1 MKKQNKA
8 EEAKQNKQNKNR
20 KIAVVV
26 SVSVAV
32 VAIALLIVLPLIK
45 INSDFDRIFEKM
57 ASISDPEVVITDMG
71 AENVF
76 GSNKGEVRVISADL
90 VGELCELSEKFRYHG
105 RDSDSMSA
113 WDIRF
118 RVNSNGEWLDIFL
131 DEDNMYYVKGG
142 NYYRFV
148 PKNEETEKSYAE
160 LLSNVKKLL
169 EK

>member
-1 MKKQNKA
+1 MKKQNKTDQI
-8 EEAKQNKQNKNR
+8 KQNKKS
-20 KIAVVV
+20 KIALTIT
-26 SVSVAV
+26 A
-32 VAIALLIVLPLIK
+32 IVLAAVTLSLVIILPLLK
-45 INSDFDRIFEKM
+45 INSDFDSIFEKM
-57 ASISDPEVVITDMG
+57 SAVSDPEVVITDMG

-76 GSNKGEVRVISADL
+76 GNTKGEVRVISADL

-118 RVNSNGEWLDIFL
+118 RVTTDEGWVEIYLDK
-131 DEDNMYYVKGG
+131 DNMYYVRGG

>member
-8 EEAKQNKQNKNR
+8 EEAKQNKKR

-26 SVSVAV
+26 SVSAAV
-32 VAIALLIVLPLIK
+32 VILALVIVLPLIK
-45 INSDFDRIFEKM
+45 INSDFDKIFEKM
-57 ASISDPEVVITDMG
+57 AAVNDPEVVITDMS

-76 GSNKGEVRVISADL
+76 GDTKGEVRVVSKDL
-90 VGELCELSEKFRYHG
+90 VIQVCELAENFRYHG
-105 RDSDSMSA
+105 KDSDSMSA

-118 RVNSNGEWLDIFL
+118 RVRTEGGWVEIYL
-131 DEDNMYYVKGG
+131 DEDNMYYVAGG

-148 PKNEETEKSYAE
+148 PKNDETEKAYAE
-160 LLSNVKKLL
+160 LLDNVEKML